1 MANKYHR
8 FINILLAL
16 LVTFLW
22 STSYIIIKKG
32 LPEIPPL
39 TFAGL
44 RYFLAFIFLLPF
56 LLFTKRRKDLQKI
69 TKQDVYKLITL
80 GIVFYSLTQGAQFLG
95 LFLLPAVTVS
105 LLLNFTPLVVVFMA
119 MFTIKEF
126 PQPAQWTGI
135 LVFIAGVLIFFYPY
149 GNLKGSLTGFAVM
162 IIGVLANA
170 GSSVLGRHLNLNG
183 KLSPLAIT
191 VISMGVGSVIILA
204 AGLSSETF
212 PEFDAYNIILVLW
225 LAVINTALAFTLW
238 NYTLKTL
245 KAVESSI
252 INGTMLIQIAVL
264 SYIFL
269 NEEITIIKA
278 AGIIVVAC
286 GALWVQTRSGK
297 RLILRKVR
305 PLEEA

>member
-1 MANKYHR
+1 MLNKYHR
-8 FINILLAL
+8 IINILLAL

-22 STSYIIIKKG
+22 STSFVIIKKG

-56 LLFTKRRKDLQKI
+56 LLFTKRRKELRKI
-69 TKQDVYKLITL
+69 TKQDVFKLIML

-105 LLLNFTPLVVVFMA
+105 LLLNFTPLIVVFMA

-135 LVFIAGVLIFFYPY
+135 IIFMMGVLIFFYPY
-149 GNLKGSLTGFAVM
+149 SNLEGNFIGFAVM
-162 IIGVLANA
+162 AIGVLANA
-170 GSSVLGRHLNLNG
+170 GSSVLGRHINLNRN
-183 KLSPLAIT
+183 LSSLTIT
-191 VISMGVGSVIILA
+191 VISMGIGSVIILA
-204 AGLSSETF
+204 AGLSSEAF
-212 PEFDAYNIILVLW
+212 PDFNTNNIILVLW
-225 LAVINTALAFTLW
+225 LAIINTAIAFTLW

-264 SYIFL
+264 SYFLL

-286 GALWVQTRSGK
+286 GALWVQIRSGK
-297 RLILRKVR
+297 KLFFRKVTSF
-305 PLEEA
+305 